1 MKILIVNDDGIEAPA
16 ILQLAKW
23 ARKLGEVVVVAPRV
37 EQSGK
42 SQSVLLKEFFSVE
55 ERDLAEGIRAYAVD
69 SNPADCVRYGLN
81 ALGEKFD
88 LVLSGINRGLNIG
101 AERMY
106 SRTAGAA
113 TEAVF
118 QGVKAL
124 ALSSKMSYYDR
135 AVSQMDR
142 IYDYIVKH
150 DLFALN
156 DFYNIN
162 IPENPDGRIRIT
174 RQGKFRYGDAHEKAG
189 AELVSIPLGPRL
201 YEPVPGGEYDI
212 DAVMEGIIS
221 ITPVTL
227 ERTNLEVYGKL
238 CDLAAE

>member
-1 MKILIVNDDGIEAPA
+1 MDFGRVDGIAHVMA
-16 ILQLAKW
+16 
-23 ARKLGEVVVVAPRV
+23 
-37 EQSGK
+37 
-42 SQSVLLKEFFSVE
+42 F
-55 ERDLAEGIRAYAVD
+55 AVG
-69 SNPADCVRYGLN
+69 Y
-81 ALGEKFD
+81 
-88 LVLSGINRGLNIG
+88 IG
-101 AERMY
+101 D
-106 SRTAGAA
+106 
-113 TEAVF
+113 
-118 QGVKAL
+118 KAF
-124 ALSSKMSYYDR
+124 R
-135 AVSQMDR
+135 
-142 IYDYIVKH
+142 
-150 DLFALN
+150 FAQFGTD